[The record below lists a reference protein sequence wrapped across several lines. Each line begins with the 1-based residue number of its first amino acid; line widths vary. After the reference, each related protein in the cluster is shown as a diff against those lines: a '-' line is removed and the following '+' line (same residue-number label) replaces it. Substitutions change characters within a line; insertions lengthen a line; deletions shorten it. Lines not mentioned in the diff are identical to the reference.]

1 MIQVN
6 LTRILAGILNKKLTK
21 GLVKKKGGRDE
32 IGNLILKE
40 SKIITIIAIM
50 LFIITFAAFAFF
62 IITATDAENRNTLIA
77 MSLMFG
83 ILFIILAIYLKVSKK
98 IITEDSV
105 INQGLIGKKII
116 KFDSIETIECR
127 NNGNNVR
134 LILKGNGKKII
145 IPAMLIGFNEFFE
158 ILEKKVGQE
167 KCMDAKFKIESF
179 IK

>member
-1 MIQVN
+1 MVQVN
-6 LTRILAGILNKKLTK
+6 LTRVLTGIFTKKLTREI
-21 GLVKKKGGRDE
+21 VKKKGERDE
-32 IGNLILKE
+32 AGYLILKE
-40 SKIITIIAIM
+40 SKVTSILAVILFAIV
-50 LFIITFAAFAFF
+50 FAALTFL
-62 IITATDAENRNTLIA
+62 IMTTTDTESKNTLMVIA
-77 MSLMFG
+77 LMFG
-83 ILFIILAIYLKVSKK
+83 VLFIILVIYLKLSRK

-145 IPAMLIGFNEFFE
+145 IPAMLTGFNEFFI

-167 KCMDAKFKIESF
+167 KCRDAKLKIESF